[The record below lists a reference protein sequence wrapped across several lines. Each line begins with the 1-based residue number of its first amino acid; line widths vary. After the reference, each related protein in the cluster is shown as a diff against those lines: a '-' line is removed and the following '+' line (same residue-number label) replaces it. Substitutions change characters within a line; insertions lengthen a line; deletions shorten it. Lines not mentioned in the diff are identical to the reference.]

1 MMKIRKIVSS
11 IPIQTKSAIILV
23 VATFL
28 CKGINIITMP
38 IFTRIL
44 TTQEMG
50 TVTTYTSWYAILSAV
65 ANLSLDSGSF
75 HIAMEEFKEDRMG
88 YISSIFSLSCLSSF
102 VVGAIFFFLKS
113 VISVVLGLDNSLIIL
128 MIISFF
134 VFPATNFWMMKQ
146 RYEYKYKIIAI
157 TTVLSNGISVIFSA
171 VITFYASKWEWID
184 LAKVRLF
191 SGNIVLIVTGIFF
204 ACIIIK
210 TGKVLYNKKYW
221 KFVFIVNSPLFIH
234 SLSKHILDVSDK
246 TMISYI
252 VGKREVGIYG
262 VLYSV
267 SSLSLIIWNAINA
280 SLIPYMF
287 EYLRKKQNN
296 NSLNKIIVILLSV
309 YGGISIILT
318 LTAPEIVK
326 VLATEEYLEAI
337 YLMPPI
343 AAGIFVTALY
353 NIFSNVLLYY
363 KATISIMKATVT
375 VSVTNIVLNYIFIKQ
390 YGYTAASY
398 TTLFSYS
405 LLAFM
410 QYLYMCKI
418 TVPPFNIKTISLI
431 SLITI
436 SFCLF
441 CNLFYKC
448 NTVRC
453 LIILLMIFIGVI
465 WRKQL
470 LKTLKILKDKRY

>member
-1 MMKIRKIVSS
+1 MTKIKKIVSS
-11 IPIQTKSAIILV
+11 IPIQTKSALVLV

-38 IFTRIL
+38 LFTRIL

-50 TVTTYTSWYAILSAV
+50 IVTTYTSWYAILSAV

-102 VVGAIFFFLKS
+102 IVGAIFFILKS
-113 VISVVLGLDNSLIIL
+113 AISDLLGLDSSLIIL
-128 MIISFF
+128 MILSFF
-134 VFPATNFWMMKQ
+134 VFPATNFWLMKQ

-157 TTVLSNGISVIFSA
+157 TTVLSNGVSVIFSA
-171 VITFYASKWEWID
+171 GITFCASKWDGMD

-191 SGNIVLIVTGIFF
+191 SGNIVLIFTGIFF
-204 ACIIIK
+204 AYIIIK

-221 KFVFIVNSPLFIH
+221 KFVFVVNSPLFIH

-252 VGKREVGIYG
+252 VGKQEVGIYG

-287 EYLRKKQNN
+287 EYLRKKENN
-296 NSLNKIIVILLSV
+296 NSLNKTIVIMLSV
-309 YGGISIILT
+309 YGSTSIILT
-318 LTAPEIVK
+318 LAAPEIVK
-326 VLATEEYLEAI
+326 VLATEEYFEAI

-353 NIFSNVLLYY
+353 NIFSNILLYY
-363 KATISIMKATVT
+363 KATTSIMKATVM
-375 VSVTNIVLNYIFIKQ
+375 VSITNIILNYIFIKQ

-418 TVPPFNIKTISLI
+418 TVPPFNIKVIFTISI
-431 SLITI
+431 ITI
-436 SFCLF
+436 CFCLF
-441 CNLFYKC
+441 CNLFYKY
-448 NTVRC
+448 NTIRYA
-453 LIILLMIFIGVI
+453 IILLLIFTGVV

-470 LKTLKILKDKRY
+470 LKILKTLKNKKQ